1 MPRIT
6 VKLYATFRQHIDGK
20 PSVELE
26 VENGQTVRSVLDAL
40 GVPVEE
46 TRILFVNN
54 RHAELADT
62 LRGGET
68 LGVFP
73 AIGGG

>member
-1 MPRIT
+1 MPQIT

-20 PSVELE
+20 PSVELVIE
-26 VENGQTVRSVLDAL
+26 AGQTVESVLEHL
-40 GVPVEE
+40 GVPAEE

-54 RHAELADT
+54 RHAELTDS
-62 LRGGET
+62 LQGGET